1 MSTLNQLWQNE
12 SNGGVDLRKVSL
24 FVLAF
29 LLYNGVILYLGWN
42 VYRFLHDAFHF
53 DAPLLFSIAIV
64 IIAYSV
70 VLGRVSHKFDA
81 FTVVGYYW
89 LGFVQYGLMIFPL
102 ANLAI
107 WLSDNRVT
115 LIIEWVT
122 AMIIIGIFVYGVYRA
137 YSPVAR
143 KQKITIEND
152 DRAGEEMR
160 IVLASDFHLGP
171 VMGKGQLEKFVR
183 LSNKAKPDIVFLA
196 GDMIDDVP
204 YWYIKHNMK
213 ETMAKLTSNHGV
225 YGILGN
231 HEYYGRQ
238 VEETLHQMEQSNI
251 RMLVDETIEI
261 PGVAVVT
268 GREDATKKSRKALDE
283 LRVESSLPWLIM
295 DHTPSDIET
304 PMTLGADLQVS
315 GHTHLG
321 QMWPNQWITK
331 KTFPLDY
338 GYLKNE
344 QLHAITTSGFGFWG
358 PPLRTNS
365 RAEIWIIDIV
375 FK

>member
-1 MSTLNQLWQNE
+1 M
-12 SNGGVDLRKVSL
+12 KKISL
-24 FVLAF
+24 FILAF

-42 VYRFLHDAFHF
+42 IYHFLHDAFHF
-53 DAPLLFSIAIV
+53 DAPIVFSILLI

-70 VLGRVSHKFDA
+70 VLGRVSHKIDL
-81 FTVVGYYW
+81 FTIVGYYW
-89 LGFVQYGLMIFPL
+89 IGFVQYGLMIFPL

-107 WLSDNRVT
+107 WLSDKQAT
-115 LIIEWVT
+115 LIIEWIT
-122 AMIIIGIFVYGVYRA
+122 AILILCIFVFGVYRA
-137 YSPVAR
+137 YSPIVR
-143 KQKITIEND
+143 KQQITIEND
-152 DRAGEEMR
+152 ERAGEKMR
-160 IVLASDFHLGP
+160 VVLASDFHLGP
-171 VMGKGQLEKFVR
+171 VMGKGQLEKFVQ
-183 LSNKAKPDIVFLA
+183 LSNEQQPDIVLLA
-196 GDMIDDVP
+196 GDMIDDIP
-204 YWYIKHNMK
+204 FWYIKYNMK
-213 ETMAKLTSNHGV
+213 KTMANLVSKYGV

-251 RMLVDETIEI
+251 RMLLDETFEI
-261 PGVAVVT
+261 PGVALIT
-268 GREDATKKSRKALDE
+268 GREDATKKSRKALEE
-283 LRVESSLPWLIM
+283 LQIESNLPWFIM

-304 PMTLGADLQVS
+304 PMVLGADLQVS

-338 GYLKNE
+338 GYLKNK

-365 RAEIWIIDIV
+365 RAEIWVIDII
-375 FK
+375 FKGK